1 MQNKIIKSILPTVF
15 TIMVLAI
22 IGNSIQ
28 NTVLAQSNSND
39 TSGNQTRAEIT
50 GKPETTI
57 INKTT
62 IPAQQTTVTVNETTS
77 SLDKSALQPL
87 QNQTM
92 AETPVDLS
100 AFKNKTVLQPTGEA
114 QTTMLNKTTV
124 PFEQTTVG
132 GINQTQTQ
140 QQGQGN
146 QTGTQQQSGQ
156 QQVTSDISSNAS
168 QSANKT
174 GETIQGNAS
183 EVGAKASKGA
193 QKLGEN
199 ITEGAKGFAETIGK
213 GLQDLAK

>member
-1 MQNKIIKSILPTVF
+1 MQNKRIKSILPTVF
-15 TIMVLAI
+15 AIMVLAI

-28 NTVLAQSNSND
+28 NTVVAQSNSND
-39 TSGNQTRAEIT
+39 SSGNQTRAEIT

-62 IPAQQTTVTVNETTS
+62 IPAQQTTVTVNKTTS
-77 SLDKSALQPL
+77 SLDQSALQPL

-92 AETPVDLS
+92 AQAPVDFS
-100 AFKNKTVLQPTGEA
+100 AFKNKTILQPTGEA

-140 QQGQGN
+140 QQG
-146 QTGTQQQSGQ
+146 TGD
-156 QQVTSDISSNAS
+156 VSSNAS

-174 GETIQGNAS
+174 GEAIQGNAS

-199 ITEGAKGFAETIGK
+199 VTEGAKGLAETIGK

>member
-15 TIMVLAI
+15 TIMVLII

-28 NTVLAQSNSND
+28 NTVLAQSNSNES
-39 TSGNQTRAEIT
+39 SGNQTRAEIT
-50 GKPETTI
+50 GKPESTI

-62 IPAQQTTVTVNETTS
+62 IPAQQTTVTVNETKS
-77 SLDKSALQPL
+77 SLDQSALQPL

-114 QTTMLNKTTV
+114 QTTMVNKTTV

-140 QQGQGN
+140 QQG
-146 QTGTQQQSGQ
+146 
-156 QQVTSDISSNAS
+156 TSDVPSNAS

-174 GETIQGNAS
+174 GEAIQGNAS

-199 ITEGAKGFAETIGK
+199 VTEGAKGLAETIGK

>member
-1 MQNKIIKSILPTVF
+1 MQNKIIKNILSTVF

-39 TSGNQTRAEIT
+39 SSGNQTRAEIT

-140 QQGQGN
+140 QQG
-146 QTGTQQQSGQ
+146 
-156 QQVTSDISSNAS
+156 TSDVSSNAS

-174 GETIQGNAS
+174 GEAIQGNAS

-199 ITEGAKGFAETIGK
+199 ITEGAKGVAETIGK